1 MSMNVSSNEQINDI
15 NIADIT
21 TYQSGVAQASA
32 YRVVKHHTAH
42 LLKDHGLTSMQW
54 FIIGTVLDAGS
65 EGIRVSD
72 LAKKLDTTLA
82 YMTNSINLLESRGML
97 TKKAHQY
104 DARTKLVSVN
114 SRYKKT
120 CAKIEEALRER
131 LREVLYQNITR
142 EELTVYI
149 KVLYKLSKLR

>member
-1 MSMNVSSNEQINDI
+1 MNVSSKDNLEQLDI
-15 NIADIT
+15 ANIT

-32 YRVVKHHTAH
+32 FRVVKHHTAH
-42 LLKDHGLTSMQW
+42 LLKDFGLSSMQW

-82 YMTNSINLLESRGML
+82 YMTNSINLLESREIL

-114 SRYKKT
+114 SKYMKT
-120 CAKIEEALRER
+120 CEKIEEALRVR

-149 KVLYKLSKLR
+149 KVLYKLGKLR